1 MGYVTAQTSRIAL
14 ATGSVI
20 TTLRHPLLVAKA
32 AASIDRLSNQR
43 LVLGIATGDRPTEF
57 PAFGQTMDARATL
70 FQEALTVLRQAW
82 REDFP
87 EISTP
92 RVNLSGA
99 DTLPKPALRDIP
111 VMVTGHSRQSVEWIA
126 EHGDGW
132 LYYPQNIAQ
141 QAMTIKNWRSLT
153 PRFKPFT
160 QSFYIDLSENPD
172 EPPSPIFLGFRA

>member
-70 FQEALTVLRQAW
+70 FQEALTVLPPR
-82 REDFP
+82 P
-87 EISTP
+87 E
-92 RVNLSGA
+92 
-99 DTLPKPALRDIP
+99 
-111 VMVTGHSRQSVEWIA
+111 
-126 EHGDGW
+126 
-132 LYYPQNIAQ
+132 
-141 QAMTIKNWRSLT
+141 
-153 PRFKPFT
+153 
-160 QSFYIDLSENPD
+160 
-172 EPPSPIFLGFRA
+172 